1 MLSTSTLPILIFS
14 CSWKITEIPR
24 ETEFYGNQNLMGIQQ
39 FLNCSQARKTTSL
52 APGLLCPS
60 YGLVMGLGLS
70 LDTKTEQTATVLL
83 MTNKKA
89 KCMFPS
95 LVFHF
100 TAPSPQHTPMMFLC
114 LLIKKQNILIT
125 HLRKYKQW
133 KENLYTL
140 YTIYIISEVITVNSL
155 LYLSFTYFL

>member
-1 MLSTSTLPILIFS
+1 MLSTSTPPILIFS
-14 CSWKITEIPR
+14 CGWKITEILR
-24 ETEFYGNQNLMGIQQ
+24 ETEFYGNQNLMGVQQ
-39 FLNCSQARKTTSL
+39 FLHSSQAPKTTSL
-52 APGLLCPS
+52 APGLLCPL

-70 LDTKTEQTATVLL
+70 LDSKTEQTATVLL

-89 KCMFPS
+89 KCMFPF
-95 LVFHF
+95 LVFYF
-100 TAPSPQHTPMMFLC
+100 TAPSPNTHPWCLFC
-114 LLIKKQNILIT
+114 LLIKKQNILII
-125 HLRKYKQW
+125 HLRKYKQS